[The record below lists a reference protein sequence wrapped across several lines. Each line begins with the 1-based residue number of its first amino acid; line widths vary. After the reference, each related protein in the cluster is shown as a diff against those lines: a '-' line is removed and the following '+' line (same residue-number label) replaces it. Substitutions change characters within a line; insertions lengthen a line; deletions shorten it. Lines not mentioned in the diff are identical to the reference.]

1 MIGIFG
7 GTFDPVHFGH
17 LRPALEVM
25 QSLALSEIRF
35 IPCGQP
41 PHRQMPRAS
50 AEDRMAMLSLAIEG
64 QAGFVTD
71 DRELS
76 REGPSYMV
84 DTLESLRQET
94 DQALCLLLG
103 MDAFA
108 GLHQWYRWQ
117 SLLSLAHIVVMRRPG
132 MSREHLFQQGEL
144 KQLLQQEEV
153 AALQDLSAKTGGKIY
168 FQQVTALD
176 ISATAIRQAMTRDES
191 VRYLLPDAVYDYM
204 QQHKLYAQ
212 G

>member
-17 LRPALEVM
+17 LRPALETM
-25 QSLALSEIRF
+25 QSLALSEVRF
-35 IPCGQP
+35 IPCAQP
-41 PHRQMPRAS
+41 PHRQMPLAS
-50 AEDRMAMLSLAIEG
+50 AKHRMAMLSLAIEG

-71 DRELS
+71 DRELR

-84 DTLESLRQET
+84 DTLESLGQET

-108 GLHQWYRWQ
+108 GLPQWHRWQ
-117 SLLSLAHIVVMRRPG
+117 SLLSLAHIVVMQRPG
-132 MSREHLFQQGEL
+132 VSREHLFQQHEL
-144 KQLLQQEEV
+144 TQLLQQAEV
-153 AALQDLSAKTGGKIY
+153 NAIQDLAGNTAGKIY

-176 ISATAIRQAMTRDES
+176 ISATGIRQSLSSGES
-191 VRYLLPDAVYDYM
+191 VRYLLPDTVDDYM
-204 QQHKLYAQ
+204 QQHKLYTQ